1 MAMES
6 LLSLLKALA
15 DPTRLRLLVLC
26 DRSDLTVS
34 DLTNILG
41 QSQPRVSRHLKVM
54 VEGQVLERRSEGQRV
69 FYGRK
74 RGQELDPVLDAVV
87 AVHLEQAQDLQSTSA
102 DLERLQG
109 TLEARSQL
117 AKGYFDR
124 HAAKW
129 HQVRSHYNDHTLA
142 EALFIDEL
150 KSGDQAH
157 CQEYLDLGTGT
168 GRILE
173 IASPHFDGGIGVD
186 NNREMLAIAR
196 AKLDENQIR
205 HAHVQEADISALPFG
220 RNRFDCI
227 GLYQVLHFIEEP
239 ATVIREAGRVLQPGG
254 RLLILDYGE
263 HGHKE
268 LQRDFAHLWLGFSDD
283 EISSWL
289 EMAQLELVA
298 KRELDKSEKG
308 QGPDVRLWVA
318 YKEQ

>member
-1 MAMES
+1 MET

-15 DPTRLRLLVLC
+15 DPTRLRLLALC
-26 DRSDLTVS
+26 DCSDLTVS

-54 VEGQVLERRSEGQRV
+54 VEGQILERRTEGQRV

-74 RGQELDPVLDAVV
+74 RGQDFDSVLDAVV
-87 AVHLEQAQDLQSTSA
+87 EVHLAQAQDQQATSA

-109 TLEARSQL
+109 TLAARSQL
-117 AKGYFDR
+117 AKGYFDI
-124 HAAKW
+124 HAARW

-142 EALFIDEL
+142 EALFLEEL
-150 KSGDQAH
+150 KSGDQSH

-173 IASPHFDGGIGVD
+173 IAAPHFDGGIGVD

-196 AKLDENQIR
+196 ATLDENQIR
-205 HAHVQEADISALPFG
+205 HAHVQEADITALPFG

-239 ATVIREAGRVLQPGG
+239 ATVIREAARVLQPGG
-254 RLLILDYGE
+254 RLLILDYIE

-268 LQRDFAHLWLGFSDD
+268 LQRDFAHLWLGFSD
-283 EISSWL
+283 EEMSSWL
-289 EMAQLELVA
+289 EMAQLDLVA
-298 KRELDKSEKG
+298 KRELSDSEKR